1 MVASCVVLCV
11 LEMMSCKLQTVLAQ
25 ATSFRLKWLT
35 RIQALQKCGVDTLTV
50 LPA

>member
-11 LEMMSCKLQTVLAQ
+11 LEMMSCELQTALAH
-25 ATSFRLKWLT
+25 ATSFGLKWLI
-35 RIQALQKCGVDTLTV
+35 RIQVLQKCGVDTLTV